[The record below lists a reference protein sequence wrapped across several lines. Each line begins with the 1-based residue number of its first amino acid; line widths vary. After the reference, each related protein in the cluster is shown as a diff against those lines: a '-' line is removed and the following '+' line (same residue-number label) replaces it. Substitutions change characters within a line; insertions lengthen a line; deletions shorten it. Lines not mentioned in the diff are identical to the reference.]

1 VNKRTHL
8 DNLEVLK
15 NVVYILTN
23 HHRIVSVLSIQ
34 VFPLVAFGIR
44 FHLMLDVMK
53 VLLELLLCDIPLK
66 KKRKGDRERL
76 TGMLD
81 AMMSEK

>member
-1 VNKRTHL
+1 
-8 DNLEVLK
+8 
-15 NVVYILTN
+15 
-23 HHRIVSVLSIQ
+23 
-34 VFPLVAFGIR
+34 
-44 FHLMLDVMK
+44 MLDVMK